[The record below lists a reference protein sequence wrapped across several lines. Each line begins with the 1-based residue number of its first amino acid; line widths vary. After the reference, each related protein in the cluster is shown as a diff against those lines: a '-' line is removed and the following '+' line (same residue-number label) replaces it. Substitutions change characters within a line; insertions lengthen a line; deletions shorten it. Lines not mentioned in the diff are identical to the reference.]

1 MNFFTDEEKINSIE
15 ANRNAILEKERK
27 MGKELPY
34 DESSKFLGT
43 LGDKKN
49 EPWYLS
55 QKKEDEKKVRERG
68 DYSEKEK
75 KYYNFL
81 REFQNDSENY
91 FKVMKIESQKHLKD
105 DRNDEMK
112 EILSK
117 KIKKSKKQKKKNK
130 KEKKE
135 KKVSR
140 KSIEE
145 LREERF
151 KRETQ
156 EKRKEID
163 LLRKYELPN

>member
-1 MNFFTDEEKINSIE
+1 MNFFTNEEKINSIE

-43 LGDKKN
+43 LNDKKN

-55 QKKEDEKKVRERG
+55 QKKEYEKKMRERG
-68 DYSEKEK
+68 DYSETEK

-91 FKVMKIESQKHLKD
+91 FKVMNIENNKNFKN
-105 DRNDEMK
+105 DRDELQD
-112 EILSK
+112 ILHK
-117 KIKKSKKQKKKNK
+117 KIKKSKKNKKKHK

-135 KKVSR
+135 KKAS
-140 KSIEE
+140 KMSIEE
-145 LREERF
+145 LREERLN
-151 KRETQ
+151 RENK